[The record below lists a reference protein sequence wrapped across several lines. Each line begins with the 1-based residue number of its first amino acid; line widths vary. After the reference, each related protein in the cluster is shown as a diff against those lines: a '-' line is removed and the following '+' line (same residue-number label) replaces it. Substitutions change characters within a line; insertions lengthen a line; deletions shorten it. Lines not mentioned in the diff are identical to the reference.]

1 MTKSTK
7 PFPKKQKEKRQKKK
21 IETSAS
27 SPFFDQINPH
37 AAGIDIGSKSHFV
50 AVRTEAGEVAVKEF
64 DSFTSDLYELSKYLK
79 ENKVTTVAM
88 ESTSVY
94 WIPLYDLLEEEGFEV
109 KLVNARHVKNV
120 TGRKTDVEDCQWL
133 QKLHSFGLLSGAFRP
148 VEKIRPLRAYIR
160 QRALLIESMAAH
172 IQHMQKAL
180 FQMNIQLSNVLSD
193 ITGLTGMKIIRAIIA
208 GQRDPKVLAQFRD
221 YRCAKSVKEI
231 EKSLTGHWKNEH
243 LFSLQQALELYDFY
257 QEQILHCDGKIE
269 EALQEL
275 NGGKNAEEETNS
287 QNHDGKAPEK
297 KSKSHK
303 SSKGNAL
310 HFDVKAYLQSI
321 TGVDLTKIP
330 GIDGNSA
337 LKIIGEIGTDMSPWK
352 SAAHFTSWMGLSPE
366 NKVSGGKKLS
376 SKTKPTANRV
386 AQTLRMAVSTLYR
399 NDSAIGGFLRRMKT
413 RLGAPQGITATAR
426 KLGVLI
432 YTMLKNGTEYI
443 EAGLEAYE
451 RQYEERLLKNLKKQA
466 AKLGLSLVPSL
477 QDQPPDPQTTLLSA
491 MSTTLTP

>member
-1 MTKSTK
+1 MTKSTRS
-7 PFPKKQKEKRQKKK
+7 FPKKQKEKRQQKKAEK
-21 IETSAS
+21 TADSTS
-27 SPFFDQINPH
+27 FDQINPH

-50 AVRTEAGEVAVKEF
+50 ALRTPTGEMIIKEF
-64 DSFTSDLYELSKYLK
+64 DSFTSDLYELSKHLK

-88 ESTSVY
+88 ESTGVY

-148 VEKIRPLRAYIR
+148 VEEIRPLRAYSR
-160 QRALLIESMAAH
+160 QRSLLIESMAVH

-193 ITGLTGMKIIRAIIA
+193 ITGVTGMQIIRAIVA
-208 GQRDPKVLAQFRD
+208 GQRDPKVLAKYRH
-221 YRCAKSVKEI
+221 YRCAKSLEEI
-231 EKSLTGHWKNEH
+231 EKSLTGHWKKEH

-257 QEQILHCDGKIE
+257 QKQILHCDKKIE

-275 NGGKNAEEETNS
+275 NRGNISEKENS
-287 QNHDGKAPEK
+287 QDHNGKSPEK
-297 KSKSHK
+297 SQKPPKT
-303 SSKGNAL
+303 SKGNAL

-337 LKIIGEIGTDMSPWK
+337 MKIIGEIGTDMSPWK

-366 NKVSGGKKLS
+366 NKISGGKRLS

-386 AQTLRMAVSTLYR
+386 AQTLRMAANSLYR
-399 NDSAIGGFLRRMKT
+399 NDSALGGFLRRMKS
-413 RLGAPQGITATAR
+413 RLGAPQAITATAR
-426 KLGVLI
+426 KLAVLV
-432 YTMLKNGTEYI
+432 YTMLKNGTEYV
-443 EAGLEAYE
+443 EAGLGAYE

-477 QDQPPDPQTTLLSA
+477 QNQPPGPQAAFLSDI
-491 MSTTLTP
+491 STPMTP

>member
-1 MTKSTK
+1 MTKSTR
-7 PFPKKQKEKRQKKK
+7 PFPKKQKGKKQKIDKV
-21 IETSAS
+21 AS
-27 SPFFDQINPH
+27 SPSFDQINPH

-50 AVRTEAGEVAVKEF
+50 AVRTSTGEVTIKEF
-64 DSFTSDLYELSKYLK
+64 DSFTSDLYELAKHLK

-88 ESTSVY
+88 ESTGVY
-94 WIPLYDLLEEEGFEV
+94 WIPLYDLLEIEGFEV
-109 KLVNARHVKNV
+109 NLVNARHVKNV

-133 QKLHSFGLLSGAFRP
+133 QKLHSFGLLSGAYRP
-148 VEKIRPLRAYIR
+148 VEKIRPLRAYVR
-160 QRALLIESMAAH
+160 QRSLLIESMAIH

-208 GQRDPKVLAQFRD
+208 GERDSKILAQFRD
-221 YRCAKSVKEI
+221 CRCAKSAKEI

-257 QEQILHCDGKIE
+257 RGQILRCDEKIE

-275 NGGKNAEEETNS
+275 NGGKSSKEDAKS
-287 QNHDGKAPEK
+287 QSNEGDVPGKSRA
-297 KSKSHK
+297 SRK

-321 TGVDLTKIP
+321 TGVDLTRIP

-366 NKVSGGKKLS
+366 NKISGGKKLS

-386 AQTLRMAVSTLYR
+386 AQTLRMAASTLYR
-399 NDSAIGGFLRRMKT
+399 NDSAMGGFLRRMKA
-413 RLGAPQGITATAR
+413 RLSAPQGITATAR

-451 RQYEERLLKNLKKQA
+451 RQYEERLLKNLKKKA
-466 AKLGLSLVPSL
+466 AKLGLSLVPSV
-477 QDQPPDPQTTLLSA
+477 QNQQPGSQVDLH
-491 MSTTLTP
+491 STTPTPLAS

>member
-1 MTKSTK
+1 MTKSTR
-7 PFPKKQKEKRQKKK
+7 PSPKKQKEKRQEKK
-21 IETSAS
+21 IEKSVS
-27 SPFFDQINPH
+27 SPSFDQVNPH

-50 AVRTEAGEVAVKEF
+50 AVRTLAGEVIIKEF
-64 DSFTSDLYELSKYLK
+64 DSFTSDLYELSKHLK

-88 ESTSVY
+88 ESTGVY

-148 VEKIRPLRAYIR
+148 VEKIRPLRAYNR
-160 QRALLIESMAAH
+160 QRSLLIESMAIH

-193 ITGLTGMKIIRAIIA
+193 ITGVTGMKIIRAIVA
-208 GQRDPKVLAQFRD
+208 GTRDPKVLAQFRSHK
-221 YRCAKSVKEI
+221 CASSLEDI

-257 QEQILHCDGKIE
+257 QKQILHCDEKIE

-275 NGGKNAEEETNS
+275 NGGENPRDSNNQSNDDKS
-287 QNHDGKAPEK
+287 PK
-297 KSKSHK
+297 KTPKSYK
-303 SSKGNAL
+303 NAL

-330 GIDGNSA
+330 GIDGISA
-337 LKIIGEIGTDMSPWK
+337 LKIIGEIGTDMNPWK
-352 SAAHFTSWMGLSPE
+352 SAAHFTSWLGLSPE
-366 NKVSGGKKLS
+366 NKISGGKRLS

-386 AQTLRMAVSTLYR
+386 AQVLRMAANTLYR
-399 NDSAIGGFLRRMKT
+399 NDSALGGFLRRMKA

-426 KLGVLI
+426 KLAVLV
-432 YTMLKNGTEYI
+432 YTMLKNGTEYV
-443 EAGLEAYE
+443 EAGLGAYE
-451 RQYEERLLKNLKKQA
+451 RQYEDRLLKNLKKQA

-477 QDQPPDPQTTLLSA
+477 QNQPPDPQAATLSVMTTP
-491 MSTTLTP
+491 LTS

>member
-1 MTKSTK
+1 MTKNTR
-7 PFPKKQKEKRQKKK
+7 PFAKKQKEKRQNKK
-21 IETSAS
+21 IEKSTSS
-27 SPFFDQINPH
+27 SSFDQVNPY

-50 AVRTEAGEVAVKEF
+50 AVRTSTGEVTIKEF
-64 DSFTSDLYELSKYLK
+64 GSFTSDLYEISKHLK

-88 ESTSVY
+88 ESTGVY

-148 VEKIRPLRAYIR
+148 EEKIRPLRAYMR
-160 QRALLIESMAAH
+160 QRSLLIESMAVH

-180 FQMNIQLSNVLSD
+180 FQMNIQLSNVLND
-193 ITGLTGMKIIRAIIA
+193 ITGVTGMKIIRAIIA
-208 GQRDPKVLAQFRD
+208 GERDPKVLAQFRD
-221 YRCAKSVKEI
+221 RRCAKSVKEI
-231 EKSLTGHWKNEH
+231 EESLRGHWKNEH

-257 QEQILHCDGKIE
+257 QEQIMHCDEKIE

-275 NGGKNAEEETNS
+275 NGGKTPKEEENG
-287 QNHDGKAPEK
+287 QNNDGKAPEK
-297 KSKSHK
+297 KRKLRK
-303 SSKGNAL
+303 NDL
-310 HFDVKAYLQSI
+310 RFDVKTYLQSI

-366 NKVSGGKKLS
+366 NKISGGRRLS
-376 SKTKPTANRV
+376 SKTKPTANKV
-386 AQTLRMAVSTLYR
+386 AQVLRMAASTLYQ
-399 NDSAIGGFLRRMKT
+399 NDSAIGGFLRRMKA

-426 KLGVLI
+426 KLGALI
-432 YTMLKNGTEYI
+432 YTMLKNGTEYV
-443 EAGLEAYE
+443 EAGLKAYE
-451 RQYEERLLKNLKKQA
+451 RQHQDRLLKNLKKQA
-466 AKLGLSLVPSL
+466 AKLGFSLVSSV
-477 QDQPPDPQTTLLSA
+477 QDQQATP
-491 MSTTLTP
+491 LTS

>member
-1 MTKSTK
+1 MTKDTR
-7 PFPKKQKEKRQKKK
+7 PVPKKQREKRQKKK
-21 IETSAS
+21 IEKSVS
-27 SPFFDQINPH
+27 SSSFDQVNPY

-50 AVRTEAGEVAVKEF
+50 AVRTLTGEVVIKEF
-64 DSFTSDLYELSKYLK
+64 GSFTSDLYELSKHLK
-79 ENKVTTVAM
+79 ENKVTTIAM
-88 ESTSVY
+88 ESTGVY

-148 VEKIRPLRAYIR
+148 EEKIRPLRAYIR
-160 QRALLIESMAAH
+160 QRSLLIESMAVH

-180 FQMNIQLSNVLSD
+180 FQMNIQLSNVLND
-193 ITGLTGMKIIRAIIA
+193 ITGVTGMKIIRAIVE
-208 GQRDPKVLAQFRD
+208 GQRDPKILAQFRD
-221 YRCAKSVKEI
+221 RRCAKSTKEI

-257 QEQILHCDGKIE
+257 QEQILHCDEKIE

-275 NGGKNAEEETNS
+275 NGGKTPEEEEKNQKCDAAALKKTPNS
-287 QNHDGKAPEK
+287 R
-297 KSKSHK
+297 K
-303 SSKGNAL
+303 SSKGNTL

-330 GIDGNSA
+330 GIDGKSA

-366 NKVSGGKKLS
+366 NKISGGKRLS
-376 SKTKPTANRV
+376 SKTKPTANKV
-386 AQTLRMAVSTLYR
+386 AQTLRMAASSLYR
-399 NDSAIGGFLRRMKT
+399 NDSAIGGFLRRMKA

-426 KLGVLI
+426 KLGALI

-443 EAGLEAYE
+443 EVGLEAYE
-451 RQYEERLLKNLKKQA
+451 RQHQKQLLKNLKKQA
-466 AKLGLSLVPSL
+466 AKLGLSLVPSI
-477 QDQPPDPQTTLLSA
+477 QDQQPTPLTT
-491 MSTTLTP
+491 

>member
-1 MTKSTK
+1 MTKNTR
-7 PFPKKQKEKRQKKK
+7 PFTKKQKEKRQNKK
-21 IETSAS
+21 IEKSTSS
-27 SPFFDQINPH
+27 SSFDQVNPY

-50 AVRTEAGEVAVKEF
+50 AVRTSTGEVTIKEF
-64 DSFTSDLYELSKYLK
+64 GSFTSDLYEVSKHLK

-88 ESTSVY
+88 ESTGVY

-148 VEKIRPLRAYIR
+148 EEKIRPLRAYMR
-160 QRALLIESMAAH
+160 QRSLLIESMAVH

-180 FQMNIQLSNVLSD
+180 FQMNIQLSNVLND
-193 ITGLTGMKIIRAIIA
+193 ITGVTGMKIIRAITA
-208 GQRDPKVLAQFRD
+208 GERDPKVLAQFRD
-221 YRCAKSVKEI
+221 RRCAKSVKEI
-231 EKSLTGHWKNEH
+231 EESLRGHWKNEH

-257 QEQILHCDGKIE
+257 QEQIIHCDEKIE

-275 NGGKNAEEETNS
+275 NGGKTPKEEENG
-287 QNHDGKAPEK
+287 QNNDGKAPEK
-297 KSKSHK
+297 KRKPRK
-303 SSKGNAL
+303 NDL
-310 HFDVKAYLQSI
+310 RFDVKTYLQSI

-366 NKVSGGKKLS
+366 NKISGGRRLS
-376 SKTKPTANRV
+376 SKTKPTANKV
-386 AQTLRMAVSTLYR
+386 AQVLRMAASTLYQ
-399 NDSAIGGFLRRMKT
+399 NDSAIGGFLRRMKA

-426 KLGVLI
+426 KLGALI
-432 YTMLKNGTEYI
+432 YTMLKNGTEYV
-443 EAGLEAYE
+443 EAGLKAYE
-451 RQYEERLLKNLKKQA
+451 RQHQDRLLKNLKKQA
-466 AKLGLSLVPSL
+466 AKLGFSLVSSV
-477 QDQPPDPQTTLLSA
+477 QDQQATP
-491 MSTTLTP
+491 LTS